1 MEFTREQL
9 DIASRVDAKVQRLA
23 RAGRDDRGIFAEM
36 ADLMPDLKRLMD
48 GSKPGALDELGR
60 RFAGFYRYARIL
72 EAVAAGIQAGTIKV
86 PR

>member
-1 MEFTREQL
+1 MGFTPEQL
-9 DIASRVDAKVQRLA
+9 DIASRIDAEVQGLA
-23 RAGRDDRGIFAEM
+23 RAGRDDIGILAGM

-60 RFAGFYRYARIL
+60 RFAGFYRYAKIL
-72 EAVAAGIQAGTIKV
+72 EAVASGIRAGTIKV

>member
-1 MEFTREQL
+1 MEFTPEQL
-9 DIASRVDAKVQRLA
+9 NIASRIDAQVQKLD
-23 RAGRDDRGIFAEM
+23 RAGRDDIRIFAEM
-36 ADLMPDLKRLMD
+36 ADLMPDFKRLMD

-60 RFAGFYRYARIL
+60 RFAGFYRYAKIL

>member
-23 RAGRDDRGIFAEM
+23 RAGRDDMGIFAEM
-36 ADLMPDLKRLMD
+36 ADLMPDFKRLMN
-48 GSKPGALDELGR
+48 GSKPGALDDLGR
-60 RFAGFYRYARIL
+60 RFAGFYRYAKIL